1 MGVATANGSGQRLP
15 VALLLIILTRTLM
28 GQTRRELWPQLG
40 RGETLPWGKF
50 FNFYIVRLCVF
61 QYTHIHTHTYELI
74 YIKIRSDCDGSANF
88 GPKTGIFNHLAS
100 IKYNLQ
106 NVLAA
111 RSQFQ
116 KVLVS
121 ILREIQLAHLKLKR
135 KVAAAPDIQLRQLL
149 YTSIIVLM
157 LDLRPT

>member
-1 MGVATANGSGQRLP
+1 M
-15 VALLLIILTRTLM
+15 
-28 GQTRRELWPQLG
+28 
-40 RGETLPWGKF
+40 
-50 FNFYIVRLCVF
+50 
-61 QYTHIHTHTYELI
+61 
-74 YIKIRSDCDGSANF
+74 
-88 GPKTGIFNHLAS
+88 
-100 IKYNLQ
+100 KYNLQ
-106 NVLAA
+106 NVLVA

-135 KVAAAPDIQLRQLL
+135 KVAAAADIQFRQLL